1 MEHGADY
8 KAFREK
14 YGRDVQHDFSAS
26 VSAIGFSDKAKEAI
40 LEGIEKNDAV
50 VNYPD
55 RHSLLLR
62 EAIAKYY
69 RVNIIDKTA
78 CGCGACD
85 LIYRICAAM
94 KPRRVGIVE
103 PAFSEYEK
111 AAKLHGAEEIL
122 HIQTH
127 KKNGYVIEEK
137 DLLKIANFSKEPSAL
152 MFICSPANPTGA
164 VTPYKSLALMI
175 GEAEKKG
182 TTVVLDACFADFDGE
197 SSAATERL
205 VSEMAA
211 GKWKNLIILS
221 AFTKFYGL
229 AGLRVGYAI
238 CSSEEVAR
246 RIEEAGEPW
255 AVSALA
261 SRAAVA
267 SLSDSDFRAKQ
278 ILITGQERAFMR
290 QELEKLGV
298 AEVWGRANFLMIRT
312 RAILADTLGKQGIY
326 IRNCADF
333 YGLGAGYFRISLKS
347 HEENLFLINAL
358 KNIYDGFNERSDGIK
373 QAVPLTKQAV
383 PLMVQG
389 TMSNAGKSFLVAA
402 LCRIFKQDGYKVA
415 PFKSQNMAL
424 NSFATSEGLEVG
436 RAQAMQ
442 AEAAG
447 VAVDVRMNP
456 ILLKPTSDTGSQV
469 IVKGKSI
476 GNMSARDYFKYKAEL
491 VPVVKECY
499 ESLARENDIIVI
511 EGAGSPAEINLKSHD
526 IVNMGLARMVD
537 SPVLLAADIDRGG
550 VFAQLAGTVAL
561 LDDEERERVKGL
573 IINKFRGD
581 KSLLDSGIS
590 EIEERTEK
598 KVVGVV
604 PMIKVS
610 LDAEDSLAT
619 DFGGTKGSEKAL
631 RVAIVR
637 LPYISNVTDFAPLE
651 QDSRFSVKYCA
662 QSEELWSFNP
672 HLVIL
677 PGSKSTIAD
686 CAWLYEKELALTIH
700 RLYDSGVLLL
710 GICGGFQMLGT
721 MVKDYECVESDKA
734 EKIDGLCLL
743 PMETRLKKEKT
754 TKQTRLVIEG
764 VTGAWSALNGAEV
777 VGYEIHNGYSKELGS
792 SVYMAQGSVF
802 GTYTHGFFD
811 TQGVL
816 SKTAEAV
823 AKRFGIDI
831 TAANNLEKTDLKD
844 AQTRK
849 EEEYDK
855 LADEVRA
862 ALDMNEIYSIMGIK

>member
-1 MEHGADY
+1 
-8 KAFREK
+8 
-14 YGRDVQHDFSAS
+14 
-26 VSAIGFSDKAKEAI
+26 
-40 LEGIEKNDAV
+40 
-50 VNYPD
+50 
-55 RHSLLLR
+55 
-62 EAIAKYY
+62 
-69 RVNIIDKTA
+69 
-78 CGCGACD
+78 
-85 LIYRICAAM
+85 
-94 KPRRVGIVE
+94 
-103 PAFSEYEK
+103 
-111 AAKLHGAEEIL
+111 
-122 HIQTH
+122 
-127 KKNGYVIEEK
+127 
-137 DLLKIANFSKEPSAL
+137 
-152 MFICSPANPTGA
+152 
-164 VTPYKSLALMI
+164 
-175 GEAEKKG
+175 
-182 TTVVLDACFADFDGE
+182 
-197 SSAATERL
+197 
-205 VSEMAA
+205 
-211 GKWKNLIILS
+211 
-221 AFTKFYGL
+221 
-229 AGLRVGYAI
+229 
-238 CSSEEVAR
+238 
-246 RIEEAGEPW
+246 
-255 AVSALA
+255 
-261 SRAAVA
+261 
-267 SLSDSDFRAKQ
+267 
-278 ILITGQERAFMR
+278 
-290 QELEKLGV
+290 
-298 AEVWGRANFLMIRT
+298 
-312 RAILADTLGKQGIY
+312 
-326 IRNCADF
+326 
-333 YGLGAGYFRISLKS
+333 
-347 HEENLFLINAL
+347 
-358 KNIYDGFNERSDGIK
+358 
-373 QAVPLTKQAV
+373 
-383 PLMVQG
+383 
-389 TMSNAGKSFLVAA
+389 
-402 LCRIFKQDGYKVA
+402 
-415 PFKSQNMAL
+415 
-424 NSFATSEGLEVG
+424 
-436 RAQAMQ
+436 MQ

-637 LPYISNVTDFAPLE
+637 LPYISNATDFAPLE
-651 QDSRFSVKYCA
+651 RDSRFSVKYCA

-764 VTGAWSALNGAEV
+764 VSGAWSALNGAEV
-777 VGYEIHNGYSKELGS
+777 VGYEIHNGYSKERGN

-831 TAANNLEKTDLKD
+831 TAIDNFEKTDLKD
-844 AQTRK
+844 AQERK
-849 EEEYDK
+849 EEQYDK

-862 ALDMNEIYSIMGIK
+862 ALDMEEIYRIIGLN